1 MGTLGQVKMRMKQDR
16 EMRRKLVR
24 GGLHEILLDLDGDK
38 VADLG
43 LMDENMDG
51 DIDMLAFDLRGAGD
65 FDLFLAD
72 IDGNLVID
80 RILFDE
86 EGNGEIAERSW
97 GPEVD
102 GPILEAASRLYAYLR
117 EQDWSAQMLE
127 ELIGQMSSSVAEA
140 FNVIEADFT

>member
-1 MGTLGQVKMRMKQDR
+1 MGTLGQVKMKMKQDR

-80 RILFDE
+80 RILFDA

-117 EQDWSAQMLE
+117 EQDWNAQVLE
-127 ELIGQMSSSVAEA
+127 ELIEQISSRVAEA
-140 FNVIEADFT
+140 FNDIEADFA